1 MLFLIGTA
9 GEALLLQQQV
19 GEGFLIAGHDFAH
32 DEEVALVFR
41 FVFEHILELG
51 EATSVQS
58 GFETWYA
65 AEAPT
70 AVGDGLNQLVFA
82 FTLGDLSVTVPV
94 RPDGRI
100 SVPLLQDV
108 VAAQKTPS
116 QLAKDIKTGLSE
128 FVKEPEVTVM
138 VTDFTGTYSEQVRV
152 IGEAAKPQAIPYRA
166 RMSVL
171 DVMIAAGG
179 LTEFAAGNRSLIV
192 RQHDGQTE
200 QNSRRSGQPVEGWR
214 YQRERSG
221 HAGGHRRH
229 PAELVL
235 SLGLLPP
242 VFWPAVAA
250 MRKGET

>member
-1 MLFLIGTA
+1 MKFQTYFGAMQRYPALA
-9 GEALLLQQQV
+9 VALLCLSLLAACTNV
-19 GEGFLIAGHDFAH
+19 GPSKPVPAM
-32 DEEVALVFR
+32 
-41 FVFEHILELG
+41 
-51 EATSVQS
+51 S
-58 GFETWYA
+58 A
-65 AEAPT
+65 AEPSEYIIGP
-70 AVGDGLNQLVFA
+70 GDVLRVFVWQNP
-82 FTLGDLSVTVPV
+82 DLSVTVPV

-108 VAAQKTPS
+108 VAAQKTPN

-200 QNSRRSGQPVEGWR
+200 QIPVD
-214 YQRERSG
+214 
-221 HAGGHRRH
+221 
-229 PAELVL
+229 LD
-235 SLGLLPP
+235 SLLKDGDISANVP
-242 VFWPAVAA
+242 VMPGDIVVIPQSWF
-250 MRKGET
+250 

>member
-1 MLFLIGTA
+1 MKFQTNFGAMQRYLALA
-9 GEALLLQQQV
+9 VALLCLPLFAACTNV
-19 GEGFLIAGHDFAH
+19 GPSKPVPAMSTAEPSEYIIGPGDVLR
-32 DEEVALVFR
+32 VF
-41 FVFEHILELG
+41 VW
-51 EATSVQS
+51 QN
-58 GFETWYA
+58 
-65 AEAPT
+65 P
-70 AVGDGLNQLVFA
+70 
-82 FTLGDLSVTVPV
+82 DLSVTVPV

-200 QNSRRSGQPVEGWR
+200 QIPVD
-214 YQRERSG
+214 
-221 HAGGHRRH
+221 
-229 PAELVL
+229 LD
-235 SLGLLPP
+235 SLLKDGDISANVP
-242 VFWPAVAA
+242 VMPGDIVVIPQSWF
-250 MRKGET
+250 